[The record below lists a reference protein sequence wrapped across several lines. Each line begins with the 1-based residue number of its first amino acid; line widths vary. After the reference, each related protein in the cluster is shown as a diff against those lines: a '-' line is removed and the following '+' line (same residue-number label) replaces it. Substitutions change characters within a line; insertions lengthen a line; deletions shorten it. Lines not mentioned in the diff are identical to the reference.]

1 MTKTKP
7 TFKRTKAI
15 TLPTLKTVI
24 DASIF
29 VTIKGIHFSESKEKD
44 AETGEF
50 KKVPVARVINLED
63 GEQYEVVLGS
73 TLISQLQDNYPED
86 TVNGK
91 SFEITKHGKKTGK
104 RYHTYTV
111 YEIEAP
117 TPS

>member
-1 MTKTKP
+1 MV
-7 TFKRTKAI
+7 I
-15 TLPTLKTVI
+15 VTLSRIILFGVGVI
-24 DASIF
+24 LIISPFI
-29 VTIKGIHFSESKEKD
+29 
-44 AETGEF
+44 F

-86 TVNGK
+86 AVNGK

-111 YEIEAP
+111 YEIEVP
-117 TPS
+117 TAS